1 MENLANKKCR
11 ACELGEG
18 KLNHA
23 DISAFMV
30 HTPKWT
36 TKDDHEISREFKF
49 KNFAEALAFVNKI
62 GALAE
67 SEGHHPDISFG
78 WGYATVTLFTHAVES
93 LSEND
98 FIMASK
104 IDWLYK
110 WEEKVEKAVLP
121 KIFSIKVLL
130 AVVTLLFL
138 LLLWQKFFR

>member
-18 KLNHA
+18 KLSPA
-23 DISAFMV
+23 DIEAFMT

-36 TKDDHEISREFKF
+36 VMKSHEIFREFKF

-62 GALAE
+62 GEIAE
-67 SEGHHPDISFG
+67 SAGHHPDISFG
-78 WGYATVTLFTHAVES
+78 WGYVKITLFTHAVEG

-104 IDWLYK
+104 IDRL
-110 WEEKVEKAVLP
+110 
-121 KIFSIKVLL
+121 S
-130 AVVTLLFL
+130 
-138 LLLWQKFFR
+138 